1 MLHSFS
7 GAWLLDFLVLWK
19 WRLEW
24 WLSGGEMLAKD
35 IKFQSDE
42 RNKFKSSSFTMITII
57 NNNILY

>member
-1 MLHSFS
+1 
-7 GAWLLDFLVLWK
+7 
-19 WRLEW
+19 
-24 WLSGGEMLAKD
+24 MLAKD